1 MRIMFAIGFFCIML
15 TAGLRLTLAKVVNHQ
30 SQQSNRPSPSEA
42 EDPASTVPQNHY
54 DVTVTATRTPTAQR
68 EIGQSTTVITSQDI
82 EAQGARD
89 VLQVLET
96 IPGFNVVRVGSFGG
110 TTSIIVRGGET
121 DFNLVL
127 IDGIQVNQAGGSFD
141 FANLTTTNIERIE
154 VVKGPSSVLYGAD
167 AVTSVINIIT
177 RRGEGKTSGN
187 LRFEGGSFAS
197 YLVRGGVQGSRDR
210 LHYAVGAHHSES
222 DGFYALNNQYDKTE
236 ISASTTFELNHS
248 SSISAN
254 LRHSDSEYDFPTD
267 GSGAVIDPNDFRRT
281 DETLFSTSY
290 ENLVSNLYSTKIQY
304 GYFRTLSKT
313 FTIEDQVVDF
323 FDSVFEIEQKRN
335 YVDWQNN
342 LQVNGNNLVT
352 AGLSYKR
359 EQVQIANLARRSAG
373 IYVQE
378 QFSWVDRLFMT
389 AGIRYDNNDRFKSF
403 ATASASAAYLI
414 NDELKI
420 RTSVGNGF
428 RAPDFTEII
437 GFPDFN
443 IVGNGALKPEKNI
456 ATDFGV
462 DYFSENGRGGFSTT
476 AFFNRFSDLIEFTF
490 LVPPDSPNYLNI
502 ERAKAQGLE
511 LSCFIRA
518 TEDIRL
524 SAQYTLTDT
533 EVTDAGTTPGGSF
546 VQGEQLL
553 RRPRHLAGFYGEF
566 VRKRYKMRT
575 DFKYKGR
582 RDDVQ
587 FFSDFSNSRVILP
600 SYWKVDFGV
609 TVPLLHYSDSPG
621 DVAIVLR
628 GENIFNQSYTE
639 IAGFAS
645 PGRSLFVGL
654 EITF

>member
-1 MRIMFAIGFFCIML
+1 ML
-15 TAGLRLTLAKVVNHQ
+15 TAGLRPALAEIANQQ
-30 SQQSNRPSPSEA
+30 SQQSTGSSPSEA
-42 EDPASTVPQNHY
+42 ENPSENNIQEDPSPPVPQNHY
-54 DVTVTATRTPTAQR
+54 EVTITATRTPTAQR
-68 EIGQSTTVITSQDI
+68 EIGQSTTVITSQEI

-89 VLQVLET
+89 ILQVLET

-110 TTSIIVRGGET
+110 TASIIVRGGET
-121 DFNLVL
+121 DFNLIL

-141 FANLTTTNIERIE
+141 FADLTTTNIERIE
-154 VVKGPSSVLYGAD
+154 VVRGPSSVLYGAD

-187 LRFEGGSFAS
+187 FRFEGGSFDS
-197 YLVRGGVQGSRDR
+197 YLFRGGVQGSRGR
-210 LHYAVGAHHSES
+210 FHYAVGAHHSES
-222 DGFYALNNQYDKTE
+222 DGFYKLNNQYDKTE
-236 ISASTTFELNHS
+236 VSASTTFELNHS
-248 SSISAN
+248 SSISAYM
-254 LRHSDSEYDFPTD
+254 RHSDSEYNFPTD

-281 DETLFSTSY
+281 NETLFSTSY
-290 ENLVSNLYSTKIQY
+290 ENLVSSLYRTKFQY
-304 GYFRTLSKT
+304 GYFRTLSKN

-323 FDSVFEIEQKRN
+323 FDSVFEIQQNRN
-335 YVDWQNN
+335 YLDWQNN
-342 LQVNGNNLVT
+342 FQVSDNNLLT

-359 EQVQIANLARRSAG
+359 EQAQIADLARRSVG
-373 IYVQE
+373 IFVQE
-378 QFSWVDRLFMT
+378 QLSWVDRLFVT

-403 ATASASAAYLI
+403 ATANASAAYLI

-437 GFPDFN
+437 GFPEFA
-443 IVGNGALKPEKNI
+443 IVGNEALVPEKNI

-462 DYFSENGRGGFSTT
+462 DYFSKNGRGGFSTT

-502 ERAKAQGLE
+502 ERAKSQGLE

-518 TEDIRL
+518 TDDIRL
-524 SAQYTLTDT
+524 SAHYTITDT

-566 VRKRYKMRT
+566 IRKRYKLRT
-575 DFKYKGR
+575 DLKYKGR

-587 FFSDFSNSRVILP
+587 FFSDFSSSRVILP

-609 TVPLLHYSDSPG
+609 TIPLLHYSDSPG

-645 PGRSLFVGL
+645 PGRSLFGGL
-654 EITF
+654 EVTF